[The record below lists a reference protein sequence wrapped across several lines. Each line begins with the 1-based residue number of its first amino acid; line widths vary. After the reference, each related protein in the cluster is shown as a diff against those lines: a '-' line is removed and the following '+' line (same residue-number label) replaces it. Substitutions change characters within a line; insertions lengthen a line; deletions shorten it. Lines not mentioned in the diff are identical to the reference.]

1 MKQLLGIC
9 AGLLLT
15 LTAVLGAFHLFYDYE
30 YHKIRPLCGEWH
42 STLDDTRLKIELIG
56 DMFFLTLT
64 RYDAERERDRSEI
77 HIMRYKECI
86 YYTAYDGRRVDLFYT
101 PPADALLLVP
111 GGAFRRTLKLK
122 DDNEQ

>member
-1 MKQLLGIC
+1 MKQLLWIC
-9 AGLLLT
+9 AGILLT
-15 LTAVLGAFHLFYDYE
+15 FTAMLGAFHLFYDYE

-56 DMFFLTLT
+56 DTFFLTLI

-86 YYTAYDGRRVDLFYT
+86 YCLLYTSPSPRDS
-101 PPADALLLVP
+101 
-111 GGAFRRTLKLK
+111 
-122 DDNEQ
+122 

>member
-15 LTAVLGAFHLFYDYE
+15 LAAVLGAFRLFYDYE
-30 YHKIRPLCGEWH
+30 YRKIRPLCGEWN
-42 STLDDTRLKIELIG
+42 STLDDTRLMIEPCG
-56 DMFFLTLT
+56 DKFRITLT
-64 RYDAERERDRSEI
+64 RRGTSET
-77 HIMRYKECI
+77 HLLHYKDCV
-86 YYTAYDGRRVDLFYT
+86 YYTAYGGRRVDLFYT

-111 GGAFRRTLKLK
+111 GGAFKRTLKLK

>member
-1 MKQLLGIC
+1 MKQLLRIC
-9 AGLLLT
+9 AGILLA
-15 LTAVLGAFHLFYDYE
+15 LTAGLGAFLFFYDYE

-56 DMFFLTLT
+56 DTFLLTLT
-64 RYDAERERDRSEI
+64 RDDAEREHDRSEI

-111 GGAFRRTLKLK
+111 GGAFKRILKYK
-122 DDNEQ
+122 NNEQ